1 VLAEVLG
8 MDLRFEG
15 QSDAEARAEMT
26 GSMPPEYVDAF
37 FSLFADGTLDESQV
51 LPTVQAVTGRQPRS
65 FEQGALAHADA
76 FG

>member
-1 VLAEVLG
+1 
-8 MDLRFEG
+8 
-15 QSDAEARAEMT
+15 MT